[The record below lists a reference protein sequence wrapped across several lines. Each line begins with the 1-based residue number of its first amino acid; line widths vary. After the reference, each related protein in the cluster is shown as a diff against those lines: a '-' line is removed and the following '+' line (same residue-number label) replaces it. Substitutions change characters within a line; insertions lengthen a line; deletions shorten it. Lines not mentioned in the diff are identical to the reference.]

1 MRRPFVAA
9 SSVAAGIVLAAVA
22 IFGADESAPAP
33 EASVD
38 VDAQM
43 RQTAAGF
50 LGSLSQDQRN
60 RATRTFDSPARTSWH
75 FLPVWVHPRET
86 GVLLGDLSDE
96 QRVAAYRMLE
106 IGLSDRGYLKAAGII
121 HLDDILRPIVV
132 EFLEREGE
140 QEDLGL
146 DDARQFGSAFYVV
159 AVFGDPTGQD
169 PWGWRFEGHHLSL
182 NFTSVDGLVVGTP
195 NFMGSNPARIQAG
208 PEAGWRVLAG
218 EEDLG
223 RAFLA
228 SLTAD
233 EQSAARIAA
242 DAPADIM
249 AGPGAKDRL
258 SSLEGVPAAGLRPDQ
273 RSLLRNLIEQY
284 AGNLRRELAAA
295 ELAAMEA
302 AGFENVHFAWAGSTA
317 EGELLYYRVHGP
329 TLLIEFDNTLSSANH
344 IHTIFRGRDDL
355 GMDLLKQH
363 YESSPHH
370 RE

>member
-1 MRRPFVAA
+1 MRRSYVAA
-9 SSVAAGIVLAAVA
+9 SSVAAGIVLTVVA
-22 IFGADESAPAP
+22 IFGADRSAPAT
-33 EASVD
+33 EASID
-38 VDAQM
+38 LDARM
-43 RQTAAGF
+43 RQTAASF
-50 LGSLSQDQRN
+50 LASLSPDLRD
-60 RATRTFDSPARTSWH
+60 RATPALDSPARTSWH
-75 FLPVWVHPRET
+75 YLPVWAHPRDA
-86 GVLLGDLSDE
+86 GVMLGDLSDE

-106 IGLSDRGYLKAAGII
+106 IGLSDRGYLKAAGIV
-121 HLDDILRPIVV
+121 HLDDILRPIVI

-146 DDARQFGSAFYVV
+146 DDARQFGSDFYLV

-195 NFMGSNPARIQAG
+195 TFMGSNPARIQAG

-228 SLTAD
+228 SLAPD
-233 EQSAARIAA
+233 ERSAARIAGA
-242 DAPADIM
+242 TPADIM

-258 SSLEGVPAAGLRPDQ
+258 SSLEGVTASGLRPDQ

-284 AGNLRRELAAA
+284 VGNLHGELAAA

-302 AGFENVHFAWAGSTA
+302 EGFGNVHFAWAGSTA
-317 EGELLYYRVHGP
+317 AGELLYYRVHGP
-329 TLLIEFDNTLSSANH
+329 TLLIEFDNTLNSANH

-370 RE
+370 RK